1 MCEEHTMR
9 RGCLVHQCI
18 RMNMMSQ
25 DLFCRREILILEM
38 VRNAEQNLLGGG
50 LGSFCKQM
58 EFVKILID
66 FFQN

>member
-9 RGCLVHQCI
+9 RGCLVHQCFK
-18 RMNMMSQ
+18 MNMM
-25 DLFCRREILILEM
+25 FCRKEILILEM
-38 VRNAEQNLLGGG
+38 ARNAEQNLLGGG

-66 FFQN
+66 LFRIDFL